1 MFKDFLH
8 LLTVSRNIREALLYE
23 IERYKKKALVEQLGC
38 LAIQLHYFDF
48 KLETYN
54 EENWSKEHNG
64 ANITVAMFLIVV
76 TNVPIVP
83 ESSITQYMV
92 ELARHMIMVSSVAT
106 FLAITGKSYNNTKLA
121 IKERIIF
128 EGVDLIPMLVVNSA
142 ETVTQLKNHL
152 FTKSAKSIRVFAK
165 VADVSEAVRQYAF
178 NIVRSISIA
187 EFLFDA
193 FGQQWFS
200 VKLIYAFCYLL
211 ILILGIVRMHYV
223 DNLVEGSREPIKSM
237 AAIESIALVLAYFT
251 NKRII
256 TLMLYDGGRI
266 GYGREHC
273 KMLLEK
279 KGVMD
284 VNDCCSCAIYLVDS
298 EMIDGKHLC
307 ITMNSQ
313 VSMEFLDKFVKWC
326 KNIKII
332 DILEEGARK
341 ANVDIAY
348 LNFHDSGIIVL
359 LKFNMGLSF
368 LNMHRMWSTASLGY
382 HKVTDNLYIAQLKRS
397 NRTGDNGWSISDAT
411 MHSVKSTIDAF
422 KLMKFGERN
431 CMVSSSAFSDCSS
444 RSYSVLI
451 VHVKGRDTFRGTPRN
466 GLHLVNLTGSVKVEN

>member
-1 MFKDFLH
+1 M
-8 LLTVSRNIREALLYE
+8 S
-23 IERYKKKALVEQLGC
+23 
-38 LAIQLHYFDF
+38 
-48 KLETYN
+48 
-54 EENWSKEHNG
+54 
-64 ANITVAMFLIVV
+64 
-76 TNVPIVP
+76 
-83 ESSITQYMV
+83 
-92 ELARHMIMVSSVAT
+92 
-106 FLAITGKSYNNTKLA
+106 
-121 IKERIIF
+121 
-128 EGVDLIPMLVVNSA
+128 VVNSA

-211 ILILGIVRMHYV
+211 ILILGIVRMHCM

-279 KGVMD
+279 KGVVD

-307 ITMNSQ
+307 ITTNSQ
-313 VSMEFLDKFVKWC
+313 VVS
-326 KNIKII
+326 
-332 DILEEGARK
+332 
-341 ANVDIAY
+341 
-348 LNFHDSGIIVL
+348 
-359 LKFNMGLSF
+359 LS
-368 LNMHRMWSTASLGY
+368 
-382 HKVTDNLYIAQLKRS
+382 I
-397 NRTGDNGWSISDAT
+397 
-411 MHSVKSTIDAF
+411 
-422 KLMKFGERN
+422 
-431 CMVSSSAFSDCSS
+431 VSSRRPMILADKTYANKTDALEAFMYAPVHFQGSS
-444 RSYSVLI
+444 TFVNNRYQLLI
-451 VHVKGRDTFRGTPRN
+451 LAVMYTTNENLESITDTN
-466 GLHLVNLTGSVKVEN
+466 